1 MRVCQQKN
9 ESGALGFAGMRYMV
23 ASNQAIA
30 FDTSV
35 RQLPYGNDPSITI
48 RLRYSIG
55 FRSPTQRPISR
66 AP

>member
-9 ESGALGFAGMRYMV
+9 ESRALGFAGMRYMV

-35 RQLPYGNDPSITI
+35 RQLPYGNDPSITT

-55 FRSPTQRPISR
+55 F
-66 AP
+66 